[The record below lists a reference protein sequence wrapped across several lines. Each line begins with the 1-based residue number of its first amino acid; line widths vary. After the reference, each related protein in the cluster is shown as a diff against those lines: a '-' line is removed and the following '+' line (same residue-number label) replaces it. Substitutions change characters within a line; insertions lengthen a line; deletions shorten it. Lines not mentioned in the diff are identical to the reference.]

1 MIVPM
6 KEVTIVAPRSDQ
18 DETLKRLLDAGVVH
32 VAETTTPP
40 GGPAGELRHRIDVA
54 RHAVSVLDHAR
65 DDAPRGSEE
74 PPRPEG
80 LTGPEAPRR
89 HPPASEVVAEV
100 ERLAAQL
107 DDLHATRTEL
117 AHDLER
123 LAPFGAF
130 DPGSVRRLR
139 GQGVGVRLARPPV
152 ARDLPDVERAHWVA
166 LRRDRHRRAV
176 ALVGE
181 LDAVD
186 AAEVPDEVPLPS
198 EAPERLE
205 ERIQEVAEALE
216 RTRARLSALA
226 AERGELQRWLERSQE
241 ALRTEQV
248 RASMATVGAVA
259 VLRGFVP
266 EDEVQRVRD
275 LAARH
280 GWGVWVSDVGDPDEA
295 PTLIRNPRWVRPIE
309 PLFSFLGVV
318 PAYGHVDVSVPFLVF
333 FSLFF
338 AMIVGDA
345 GYGLVFLAL
354 TETVARRAERA
365 PRRLISL
372 LRLLSVGT
380 IVWGVATGNLFG
392 MAALPALLAW
402 GRLDWLIVERNVIG
416 LSFAIGAVHLTVAH
430 VWNALRYLNSVRALA
445 EVGWVATTWTMYFL
459 ARQLV
464 LGDPFPQAG
473 WIAFAVG
480 LTLVVLF
487 STPWRQLRRDWFQHA
502 LLPLT
507 LVNNFVDVVSYVR
520 LFAVGAATFA
530 VAAAFNDLA
539 GDIGLSGPVG
549 RVIGG
554 VLSAL
559 VLFFGHTLNVLLAA
573 MGVLVHGVRLNMLEF
588 AGHMGVPWTGH
599 PYRPFAHVGP
609 SGRVTSGRATSGEG
623 DP

>member
-18 DETLKRLLDAGVVH
+18 TATLKRLLDAGVVH
-32 VAETTTPP
+32 VAETTTPE
-40 GGPAGELRHRIDVA
+40 GGPVGELRHRIDVA
-54 RHAVSVLDHAR
+54 RHAVGVLDHAR
-65 DDAPRGSEE
+65 DHARDHAHDDAPA
-74 PPRPEG
+74 RPA
-80 LTGPEAPRR
+80 EAPASTAAPR

-117 AHDLER
+117 AHDVER
-123 LAPFGAF
+123 LEPFGAF
-130 DPGSVRRLR
+130 DPDAVRRLR
-139 GQGVGVRLARPPV
+139 DQGVGVRLARPPL
-152 ARDLPDVERAHWVA
+152 ARELPEVQGARWIT
-166 LRRDRHRRAV
+166 LRSDRRRRAV
-176 ALVGE
+176 ALVGR

-198 EAPERLE
+198 EAPGRLE
-205 ERIQEVAEALE
+205 ERIGEVAGALE

-226 AERGELQRWLERSQE
+226 EERSEVRRWLVRNEE

-248 RASMATVGAVA
+248 RAGMATVGAVA

-280 GWGVWVSDVGDPDEA
+280 GWGVWVSDVRDPDEA

-318 PAYGHVDVSVPFLVF
+318 PAYGNVDVSVPFLVF

-354 TETVARRAERA
+354 TETFARRAKRT
-365 PRRLISL
+365 PPRLIAL

-380 IVWGVATGNLFG
+380 IVWGLLSGNLFG
-392 MAALPALLAW
+392 MAALPSLLAW
-402 GRLDWLIVERNVIG
+402 GRLDWLASERNVIG

-464 LGDPFPQAG
+464 LGDPFPEAG
-473 WIAFAVG
+473 WIVFTVG

-487 STPWRQLRRDWFQHA
+487 STPWRLLRRDWFQHA

-549 RVIGG
+549 SVIGG

-609 SGRVTSGRATSGEG
+609 ASGGRPSGEG

>member
-18 DETLKRLLDAGVVH
+18 TATLQRLLDVGVVH
-32 VAETTTPP
+32 VAETTMPED
-40 GGPAGELRHRIDVA
+40 GPANELRHRIDVA
-54 RHAVSVLDHAR
+54 RHAVGVLDHAR
-65 DDAPRGSEE
+65 DDAAAGSETA
-74 PPRPEG
+74 
-80 LTGPEAPRR
+80 TGSGAPSR
-89 HPPASEVVAEV
+89 HPPVAEVVAEV
-100 ERLAAQL
+100 ERLAEQL
-107 DDLHATRTEL
+107 DGLHATRTEL

-130 DPGSVRRLR
+130 DPAAVRRLR
-139 GQGVGVRLARPPV
+139 DQGVGVRLARPPV
-152 ARDLPDVERAHWVA
+152 ARELADVQGARWIT

-176 ALVGE
+176 ALVGPSE
-181 LDAVD
+181 AVD

-205 ERIQEVAEALE
+205 ERIREVTGTLE

-226 AERGELQRWLERSQE
+226 EERSEVQRWLVRSEE

-280 GWGVWVSDVGDPDEA
+280 GWGVWASDVRDPDEA

-318 PAYGHVDVSVPFLVF
+318 PAYGNVDVSVPFLVF

-354 TETVARRAERA
+354 TETFARRGKRT
-365 PRRLISL
+365 PPRLIAL

-380 IVWGVATGNLFG
+380 IVWGLLSGNLFG
-392 MAALPALLAW
+392 MAALPSLLAW
-402 GRLDWLIVERNVIG
+402 GRLDWLASERNVIG

-480 LTLVVLF
+480 LTLVVMF
-487 STPWRQLRRDWFQHA
+487 STPWRLLRRDWFQHA

-549 RVIGG
+549 NVVGG

-599 PYRPFAHVGP
+599 PYRPFAHAGP
-609 SGRVTSGRATSGEG
+609 TSGGRTSGEG

>member
-18 DETLKRLLDAGVVH
+18 TATLQRLLDVGVVH
-32 VAETTTPP
+32 VAETTMPED
-40 GGPAGELRHRIDVA
+40 GPANELRHRIDVA
-54 RHAVSVLDHAR
+54 RHAVGVLDHAR
-65 DDAPRGSEE
+65 DDAAAGSETA
-74 PPRPEG
+74 
-80 LTGPEAPRR
+80 TGSGAPSR
-89 HPPASEVVAEV
+89 HPPVAEVVAEV
-100 ERLAAQL
+100 ERLAEQL
-107 DDLHATRTEL
+107 DGLHATRTEL

-130 DPGSVRRLR
+130 DPDAVRRLR
-139 GQGVGVRLARPPV
+139 DQGVGVRLARPPV
-152 ARDLPDVERAHWVA
+152 ARELADVQGARWIT

-176 ALVGE
+176 ALVGPSE
-181 LDAVD
+181 AVD

-205 ERIQEVAEALE
+205 ERIREVTGTLE

-226 AERGELQRWLERSQE
+226 EERSEVQRWLVRSEE

-280 GWGVWVSDVGDPDEA
+280 GWGVWASDVRDPDEA

-318 PAYGHVDVSVPFLVF
+318 PAYGNVDVSVPFLVF

-354 TETVARRAERA
+354 TETFARRGKRT
-365 PRRLISL
+365 PPRLIAL

-380 IVWGVATGNLFG
+380 IVWGLLSGNLFG
-392 MAALPALLAW
+392 MAALPSLLAW
-402 GRLDWLIVERNVIG
+402 GRLDWLASERNVIG

-480 LTLVVLF
+480 LTLVVMF
-487 STPWRQLRRDWFQHA
+487 STPWRLLRRDWFQHA

-549 RVIGG
+549 NVVGG

-599 PYRPFAHVGP
+599 PYRPFAHAGP
-609 SGRVTSGRATSGEG
+609 TSGGRTSGEG

>member
-1 MIVPM
+1 M

-18 DETLKRLLDAGVVH
+18 TATLQRLLDVGVVH
-32 VAETTTPP
+32 VAETTMPED
-40 GGPAGELRHRIDVA
+40 GPANELRHRIDVA
-54 RHAVSVLDHAR
+54 RHAVGVLDHAR
-65 DDAPRGSEE
+65 DDAAAGSETA
-74 PPRPEG
+74 
-80 LTGPEAPRR
+80 TGSGAPSR
-89 HPPASEVVAEV
+89 HPPVAEVVAEV
-100 ERLAAQL
+100 ERLAEQL
-107 DDLHATRTEL
+107 DGLHATRTEL

-130 DPGSVRRLR
+130 DPDAVRRLR
-139 GQGVGVRLARPPV
+139 DQGVGVRLARPPV
-152 ARDLPDVERAHWVA
+152 ARDLADVQGARWIT

-176 ALVGE
+176 ALVGPSE
-181 LDAVD
+181 AVD

-205 ERIQEVAEALE
+205 ERIREVTGTLE

-226 AERGELQRWLERSQE
+226 EERSEVQRWLVRSEE

-280 GWGVWVSDVGDPDEA
+280 GWGVWASDVRDPDEA

-318 PAYGHVDVSVPFLVF
+318 PAYGNVDVSVPFLVF

-354 TETVARRAERA
+354 TETFARRGKRT
-365 PRRLISL
+365 PPRLIAL

-380 IVWGVATGNLFG
+380 IVWGLLSGNLFG
-392 MAALPALLAW
+392 MAALPSLLAW
-402 GRLDWLIVERNVIG
+402 GRLDWLASERNVIG

-480 LTLVVLF
+480 LTLVVMF
-487 STPWRQLRRDWFQHA
+487 STPWRLLRRDWFQHA

-549 RVIGG
+549 NVVGG

-599 PYRPFAHVGP
+599 PYRPFAHAGP
-609 SGRVTSGRATSGEG
+609 TSGGRTSGEG

>member
-1 MIVPM
+1 
-6 KEVTIVAPRSDQ
+6 
-18 DETLKRLLDAGVVH
+18 
-32 VAETTTPP
+32 
-40 GGPAGELRHRIDVA
+40 
-54 RHAVSVLDHAR
+54 
-65 DDAPRGSEE
+65 
-74 PPRPEG
+74 
-80 LTGPEAPRR
+80 
-89 HPPASEVVAEV
+89 
-100 ERLAAQL
+100 
-107 DDLHATRTEL
+107 
-117 AHDLER
+117 
-123 LAPFGAF
+123 
-130 DPGSVRRLR
+130 
-139 GQGVGVRLARPPV
+139 
-152 ARDLPDVERAHWVA
+152 
-166 LRRDRHRRAV
+166 
-176 ALVGE
+176 
-181 LDAVD
+181 
-186 AAEVPDEVPLPS
+186 
-198 EAPERLE
+198 
-205 ERIQEVAEALE
+205 
-216 RTRARLSALA
+216 
-226 AERGELQRWLERSQE
+226 
-241 ALRTEQV
+241 
-248 RASMATVGAVA
+248 MATVGAVA

-280 GWGVWVSDVGDPDEA
+280 GWGVWASDVRDPDEA

-318 PAYGHVDVSVPFLVF
+318 PAYGNVDVSVPFLVF

-354 TETVARRAERA
+354 TETFARRGKRT
-365 PRRLISL
+365 PPRLIAL

-380 IVWGVATGNLFG
+380 IVWGLLSGNLFG
-392 MAALPALLAW
+392 MAALPSLLAW
-402 GRLDWLIVERNVIG
+402 GRLDWLASERNVIG

-480 LTLVVLF
+480 LTLVVMF
-487 STPWRQLRRDWFQHA
+487 STPWRLLRRDWFQHA

-549 RVIGG
+549 NVVGG

-599 PYRPFAHVGP
+599 PYRPFAHAGP
-609 SGRVTSGRATSGEG
+609 TSGGRTSGEG